1 MGKSRLLTILL
12 IGLVVLFANYVIYT
26 KLEGARVDLTSDHL
40 YSLTDGTKQIIERM
54 NAEGV
59 KPIEIELYFS
69 ETTGK
74 TLPRFIKDFIS
85 YDRYLRSLLKE
96 YERDAEGR
104 IRLRFID
111 PITDSDEAQDAL
123 DFGLDGKPINQ
134 EGDLFFFGL
143 VFQSQTG
150 SRDVIEFLWPD
161 RQETVEYEISKKI
174 YSLLWPSGKTIGVL
188 SSLEVFGSADNPY
201 LAQMLAAQG
210 RQPTEKWVS
219 LRLMEE
225 SYEIQNLDA
234 ETENISPEEIDLVV
248 VIHPK
253 GLSDKALWALDEWVV
268 RGGNTLVFVDPYALD
283 DRAPQNPQQPWAA
296 LQYQPAS
303 SLEPLMSA
311 WGLSMLDNEFAAD
324 PELAIRR
331 SVNPRAA
338 TEPVIIDLAIDGQT
352 RDLTMD
358 TTHPIFEGLEDL
370 RFFLAGSLVAD
381 PESELEVVRL
391 IATTETGNTLR
402 IEPGFGGDGKLAY
415 TDLNTPIKLRDQFT
429 PGTAPVV
436 MGYQITGRFP
446 SAYPEGMDYPAE
458 TPETPPGLPPGVK
471 MPPPEGAEMIHQDPV
486 PEEERAVST
495 VMVFSDVDLISNQ
508 VAFQQNFLGLILA
521 SNDNHKLLLNS
532 IDYLLGAK
540 ELMNV
545 RAKHAIRRPFT
556 LFDEIE
562 AESEQ
567 QSLDR
572 ERQLRADIAA
582 AEQELQEK
590 RQELGGQDAAL
601 FQKKLQ
607 DEVDRLNEA
616 VQEANREL
624 REIRKGRREALARQ
638 ETKVRRSVMGWMPTL
653 VLALGIGLAIRRRR
667 MHKEAMGGDR
677 S

>member
-1 MGKSRLLTILL
+1 MGKSRLFTIFL
-12 IGLVVLFANYVIYT
+12 IGLVVLFANYVSYER
-26 KLEGARVDLTSDHL
+26 LEGARVDLTQDNL
-40 YSLTDGTKQIIERM
+40 YSLTDGTMQIIDRM

-69 ETTGK
+69 ETSGK

-96 YERDAEGR
+96 YERAAKGR

-111 PITDSDEAQDAL
+111 PVTDSDEAQDAL

-143 VFQSQTG
+143 VFQTQTG

-161 RQETVEYEISKKI
+161 RQETVEYEISKTI

-210 RQPTEKWVS
+210 RQPTEKWIS

-225 SYEIQNLDA
+225 SYEIRSLDA
-234 ETENISPEEIDLVV
+234 EIETISPEEIDLVV

-253 GLSDKALWALDEWVV
+253 GLSDKALWALDEWIV
-268 RGGNTLVFVDPYALD
+268 RGGNTLVFLDPYALD

-303 SLEPLMSA
+303 TLEPLMGA
-311 WGLSMLDNEFAAD
+311 WGLEMPDRAFAAD
-324 PELAIRR
+324 EQLAIRR

-338 TEPVIIDLAIDGQT
+338 AEPVIIDLVIDSQT
-352 RDLTMD
+352 RDQTMNI
-358 TTHPIFEGLEDL
+358 THPIFEGLQNL
-370 RFFLAGSLVAD
+370 RFFLAGSLVPDAD
-381 PESELEVVRL
+381 IALDVVRL
-391 IATTETGNTLR
+391 VATTETGNTLI

-415 TDLNTPIKLRDQFT
+415 TDLNTPIRLRDQFS
-429 PGTAPVV
+429 PGTEPVTL
-436 MGYQITGRFP
+436 GYQITGRFP
-446 SAYPEGMDYPAE
+446 SAYPAGTDYPAE

-471 MPPPEGAEMIHQDPV
+471 MPPPEDAEMIHQDPV
-486 PEEERAVST
+486 PEEERADST
-495 VMVFSDVDLISNQ
+495 VIVFTDVDLISNQ
-508 VAFQQNFLGLILA
+508 VAFQQNFLGLTLA

-532 IDYLLGAK
+532 IDYLLGAQ

-545 RAKHAIRRPFT
+545 RAKHEIRRPFT

-562 AESEQ
+562 AEAEQ
-567 QSLDR
+567 QTLDR
-572 ERQLRADIAA
+572 ERQLRADIEE
-582 AEQELQEK
+582 AETELQTK
-590 RQELGGQDAAL
+590 RQELAGQDAAL

-607 DEVDRLNEA
+607 DEVDRLNET
-616 VQEANREL
+616 VREANREL
-624 REIRKGRREALARQ
+624 REIRKERREALARQ
-638 ETKVRRSVMGWMPTL
+638 EQKVRRSVMGWMPTL
-653 VLALGIGLAIRRRR
+653 VLAIGIALAVRRSRK
-667 MHKEAMGGDR
+667 HKEAMGGDR